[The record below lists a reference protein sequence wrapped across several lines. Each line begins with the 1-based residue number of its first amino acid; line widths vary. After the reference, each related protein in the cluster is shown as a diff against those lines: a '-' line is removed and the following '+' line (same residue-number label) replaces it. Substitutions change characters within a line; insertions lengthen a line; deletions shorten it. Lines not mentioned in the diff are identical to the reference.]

1 MKVAIVCDWLLG
13 TGGAE
18 RVVSEIHNLYPDAP
32 IYTSQYNSD
41 PKIWYRD
48 DWFADTD
55 IRTTWLQK
63 LPKSLKKFLPV
74 LRAWAFSHLDL
85 SKYDLVISVSGA
97 EAKGVKT
104 GDKTLHINY
113 CHAPTHYYWDRYEEY
128 LAHPGFGKLNWLAR
142 IGLKLLVSPLRRWDR
157 KAALR
162 PDVMIANSTHTQN
175 MIKKYYS
182 RESIVIHPPVDTKRF
197 KPQEEHIRH
206 GFVTAGRQTPYKRI
220 DLAVAAC
227 SELNVPLLVI
237 GNGPEHRKLKKMA
250 GRKVTFLAN
259 VSDAQIPEYF
269 QTSKAF
275 IFPTNT
281 EDFGVIGVEAMA
293 SGTPVIAYKKGGP
306 LDYIVP
312 GKTGVFYEKQTVG
325 SLVKVLRDFNHE
337 SFKPEYLIEH
347 ASKFSIED
355 FRRQMREFVARVLS
369 SRSEGL
375 R

>member
-1 MKVAIVCDWLLG
+1 VKVAIVCDWLLG

-18 RVVSEIHNLYPDAP
+18 RVVSEIHNLYPNAP
-32 IYTSQYNSD
+32 IYTSQYDSD

-48 DWFADTD
+48 DWFAGAD

-63 LPKSLKKFLPV
+63 FPKSLKKFLPV
-74 LRAWAFSHLDL
+74 LRTWAFSHLDL
-85 SKYDLVISVSGA
+85 SQYDLVISVSGA

-104 GDKTLHINY
+104 GAKTLHINY
-113 CHAPTHYYWDRYEEY
+113 CHAPTHYYWDRYGEY

-142 IGLKLLVSPLRRWDR
+142 IGLKFLVSPLRRWDR

-182 RESIVIHPPVDTKRF
+182 RDSIVIHPPVDTKRF
-197 KPQEEHIRH
+197 KPKEEHVRH

-220 DLAVAAC
+220 DLAVTAC
-227 SELNVPLLVI
+227 SELSVPLLVI

-259 VSDAQIPEYF
+259 VSDNQIPEYF

-281 EDFGVIGVEAMA
+281 EDFGVLGVEAMA
-293 SGTPVIAYKKGGP
+293 AGTPVIAYKKGGP
-306 LDYIVP
+306 LDYIIP
-312 GKTGVFYEKQTVG
+312 RKTGLFYEKQTTS
-325 SLVKVLRDFNHE
+325 SLMKVLRDFNHE

-347 ASKFSIED
+347 ASRFSVEV
-355 FRRQMREFVARVLS
+355 FRSKMSGYINEQLS
-369 SRSEGL
+369 NKRL
-375 R
+375 A